1 MDFEA
6 RCLSG
11 SRVASVP
18 DSGTEGPGF
27 KSQPRRCLVAD
38 GPRSGKFAGRQVFVA
53 AVSAG
58 PAAAAAA
65 GSAAGCPV
73 SDDADAVTWPTV
85 DAQRLTK
92 TRRQQGALAP
102 PSGVHAVICKQANK
116 WLKY

>member
-1 MDFEA
+1 VDFEA

-27 KSQPRRCLVAD
+27 KSQRRRCLVAD

-58 PAAAAAA
+58 PAAAAA
-65 GSAAGCPV
+65 GTAAGCPV